1 MSIIEN
7 SWRSRGPIA
16 VLLLP
21 VSWLYRAVLSLR
33 RLAYQQGW
41 IAPVAV
47 PLPVV
52 VVGNLSIGGTGKT
65 PLCAYLVERFSQDG
79 WRPAIVS
86 RGYGGVRRELAH
98 IVDEHDSPSEVGD
111 EPILLFEQ
119 TGVPVCVCVHRALAV
134 QKIAEA
140 TNANIVFAD
149 DGLQHLSMPRV
160 AEVLVVDGQRGFG
173 NRWVLPAGPL
183 RDSFS
188 SVKNVNIVAI
198 QVPSAA
204 VPIQTESMTGSMTG
218 STPESTTELHG
229 SLKVSPLRRIQAT
242 ALQQQF
248 SLEATNATQ
257 LRMGNSMALSDF
269 SGQRVHAVAG
279 IGHPQRFFDSLT
291 QRGITVIEHA
301 KADHADYCLADIEFG
316 DDLPVLVTVKDA
328 VKLKKLVG
336 LPDNVWQINTQVV
349 VSDSLNV
356 AIGKLQETLSQS
368 ALQ

>member
-98 IVDEHDSPSEVGD
+98 IVDENDSPSEVGD

-119 TGVPVCVCVHRALAV
+119 TGVPVCVCVHRAVAV

-204 VPIQTESMTGSMTG
+204 VPIQTESI
-218 STPESTTELHG
+218 TELHG
-229 SLKVSPLRRIQAT
+229 SLKASPLRRIKAT